1 MTPSRV
7 ENRNISASRIWKG
20 VKLKITLQDHEGRVF
35 PYLRL
40 SVTNVCNFR
49 CTYCLPNGYQKTGLE
64 KSELSISEIKRLV
77 TAFAGMG
84 THKVRLT
91 GGEPTIR
98 KDIMAIGKTIS
109 AIDGI
114 EKLAITTNGYKL
126 NSKAKELYNAG
137 VRAINISVDSLDPDK
152 FKTITGHNR
161 FNEVIEGID
170 KCLELGFENVKINV
184 VLLKD
189 FNDIEF
195 EQFMLLSK
203 MKQIHVRFIE
213 LMRTGDNIPFFNEHH
228 LSTEVLANKLIAN
241 GWVQK
246 LRSASAGPA
255 IEYIHPE
262 YKGRIGFIAPYS
274 KDFCKSCNR
283 LRVTSQGALQLC
295 LFGDGRHDLR
305 PLLQHDSQINE
316 LQDTIQNLLNY
327 KKSHH
332 FLHEENFGITQNLAS
347 VGG

>member
-1 MTPSRV
+1 M
-7 ENRNISASRIWKG
+7 
-20 VKLKITLQDHEGRVF
+20 KIKLQDPEGRSF

-40 SVTNVCNFR
+40 SVTNVCNFS

-64 KSELSISEIKRLV
+64 SSELSVDEIRRLV

-84 THKVRLT
+84 TYKVRLT

-98 KDIMAIGKTIS
+98 KDIMQVAS
-109 AIDGI
+109 AISGVDGI

-126 NSKAKELYNAG
+126 NTKAETLYNAG
-137 VRAINISVDSLDPDK
+137 VRAINVSVDSLDPGK
-152 FKTITGHNR
+152 FKAITGHNR
-161 FNEVIEGID
+161 FAEVIEGID

-184 VLLKD
+184 VLMKD

-203 MKQIHVRFIE
+203 MKPISVRFIE
-213 LMRTGDNIPFFNEHH
+213 LMRTGDNIPFFNQHH
-228 LSTEVLANKLIAN
+228 LSTEALAERLTST

-246 LRSASAGPA
+246 LRGVGAGPA
-255 IEYIHPE
+255 TEYVHPH

-283 LRVTSQGALQLC
+283 LRVSSHGELQLC
-295 LFGDGRHDLR
+295 LFGDSRHDLR
-305 PLLQHDSQINE
+305 PLLQHDSQITE

-332 FLHEENFGITQNLAS
+332 FLHDNNFGITSNLAS
-347 VGG
+347 IGG